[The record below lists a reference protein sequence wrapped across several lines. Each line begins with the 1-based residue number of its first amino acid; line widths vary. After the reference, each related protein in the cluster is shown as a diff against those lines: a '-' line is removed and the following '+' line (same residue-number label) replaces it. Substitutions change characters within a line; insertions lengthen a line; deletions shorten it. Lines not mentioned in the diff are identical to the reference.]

1 MARVLI
7 VPCGCRGR
15 ALAASLVQAG
25 HAVRGTT
32 RGDGVAAIRAAGA
45 EPYVGDP
52 DRIGTLME
60 ALTGVTIVCW
70 LMGTIPV
77 PELHEGRLR
86 MLWEKLVDTPVRGV
100 IYEAA
105 GTVPEQ
111 ALIRG
116 EAVARV
122 AHDTWRIPLAYVR
135 ADPADETAWVADARR
150 AVNELLGL

>member
-15 ALAASLVQAG
+15 ALAASLVEAG

-100 IYEAA
+100 VYEGALPQ
-105 GTVPEQ
+105 GEQ
-111 ALIRG
+111 
-116 EAVARV
+116 VART
-122 AHDTWRIPLAYVR
+122 AAQTWQIPLEVLD
-135 ADPADETAWVADARR
+135 ADPLDHNAWQAAAHG
-150 AVNELLGL
+150 AVDRLLS